1 MKNHFSC
8 TAVLGLIVI
17 LLTAGCGRA
26 PEQKKE
32 MTPELGI
39 DANLVF
45 YYYSDLDAA
54 VEFYRDILG
63 LKQVLDYGFARAFQI
78 ADSAFIC
85 LVDETGGMHDTSE
98 PKSILLTLLT
108 EELDGWYGYLQAQ
121 GIEMY
126 RPLTDQDDH
135 AFRNFMAVDPGGYI
149 LEFETFLEHEEN
161 ARLNNR
167 LAETTAL
174 YPSPENDSRRPPDLG
189 MQGIVLWM
197 YYRDLEAAKN
207 FYQDNLGLEL
217 LVDQGTALVL
227 SSSPTAFIGLVDEK
241 SGTHDYTETKSV
253 NVGFITSQVDAWY
266 RHLLDKGLEM
276 RGPVENA
283 EEDRVRAFITYD
295 VGNYFLEFDHFLDNE
310 SNRELNRTLGK
321 QPED

>member
-1 MKNHFSC
+1 MKHHISC
-8 TAVLGLIVI
+8 AAVLALISI
-17 LLTAGCGRA
+17 LFTVGCGRPPDRMNETA
-26 PEQKKE
+26 
-32 MTPELGI
+32 PELGI
-39 DANLVF
+39 DANIVF

-54 VEFYRDILG
+54 VAFYRDILG

-85 LVDETGGMHDTSE
+85 LVDETKGMHDASE

-108 EELDGWYGYLQAQ
+108 EELDGWYEYLQAQ
-121 GIEMY
+121 GVEMY
-126 RPLTDQDDH
+126 SPLTDRDDH

-161 ARLNNR
+161 ARLNSR
-167 LAETTAL
+167 MAQIKAL
-174 YPSPENDSRRPPDLG
+174 YPSPEHDSLRPPDLG

-197 YYRDLEAAKN
+197 YYKDLNAAKN

-227 SSSPTAFIGLVDEK
+227 TSSPTAFIGLVDEK
-241 SGTHDYTETKSV
+241 SGTHDYAETKSV
-253 NVGFITSQVDAWY
+253 NVGFITSEVDAWY
-266 RHLLDKGLEM
+266 RHLLDRGLEM

-283 EEDRVRAFITYD
+283 EEGRVRAFITYD
-295 VGNYFLEFDHFLDNE
+295 VGDYFLEFDHFLEDE
-310 SNRELNRTLGK
+310 SNRELIRALRDD
-321 QPED
+321 PED